1 MRGYFGIGVVHAK
14 SAVNIGTLMRS
25 AYSFSA
31 NFVFTVGK
39 RYSKQCSDT
48 MQAWRHMPVFNFSDI
63 NDLVA
68 HLPYD
73 CPLIGI
79 ELEKGAIDLA
89 AFSHPVRACYL
100 LGAEDHGLS
109 QSEIAL
115 CNSIVVINGANRC
128 LNVSVAGSIV
138 MWDRI
143 QKAAQTRESNE
154 TKTKK

>member
-25 AYSFSA
+25 AYSFNA

-39 RYSKQCSDT
+39 RYTKQSSDT

-63 NDLVA
+63 DDLVA
-68 HLPYD
+68 HLPYN
-73 CPLIGI
+73 CPLIGV
-79 ELEKGAIDLA
+79 ELEKGAVNLA
-89 AFSHPVRACYL
+89 TFFHPVRACYL

-109 QSEIAL
+109 QSEIAR
-115 CNSIVVINGANRC
+115 CSSIVVINGASRC

-138 MWDRI
+138 MWDRVR
-143 QKAAQTRESNE
+143 KATR
-154 TKTKK
+154 TIVKIP